1 MKFFKGTPPKPS
13 PRYAKL
19 AHDLRENGLWV
30 ENDDFQLL
38 DAVRDL
44 CACRARSRYG
54 TVTLRLY
61 YSPSFSPLLG
71 WIL

>member
-19 AHDLRENGLWV
+19 AHDLRDNGLWV

-38 DAVRDL
+38 DATSDL
-44 CACRARSRYG
+44 CAFVSEHSEQRVDAVIAGLDRSVARR
-54 TVTLRLY
+54 
-61 YSPSFSPLLG
+61 
-71 WIL
+71 